1 MVTMS
6 SEKSASRRKPIEN
19 NDTRESS
26 SQTDE
31 TEENHQIEENVENQ
45 NTPTHRVTACCAED
59 TPNYLVY
66 KKVSPRVISSLSF

>member
-26 SQTDE
+26 DQTGDR
-31 TEENHQIEENVENQ
+31 EENDRTEENVEKQ

-66 KKVSPRVISSLSF
+66 KKVSRMISLSF